1 MRSNTWEVVRNV
13 NSCGSRCLQMIEN
26 AVPRW
31 FCWVSRYISKYF
43 NAMNR
48 SWDSCPVSQN
58 QV

>member
-1 MRSNTWEVVRNV
+1 MSIRVVV
-13 NSCGSRCLQMIEN
+13 DVFQMIEN

-31 FCWVSRYISKYF
+31 SCWVSRYISKYF